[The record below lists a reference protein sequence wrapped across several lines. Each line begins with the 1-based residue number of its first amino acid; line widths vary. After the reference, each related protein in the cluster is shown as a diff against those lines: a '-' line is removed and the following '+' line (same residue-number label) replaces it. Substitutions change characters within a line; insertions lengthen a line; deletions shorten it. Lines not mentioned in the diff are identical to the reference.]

1 MPWEIDYA
9 LLTFSQL
16 KKSLYYL
23 PTDGVKITID
33 SVLNLSS
40 NIIDWNKSKLPKEY
54 FIEKYNTYS
63 LILDRI
69 YTHNKKIYEG
79 DKLYGHL
86 DLQRECVGKEFTHY
100 LNICPDLYFSETILT
115 SYIQT
120 IPIIKERFPKISHY
134 IIVPEIFQ
142 MWDETWQEIVGPEYE
157 DVPNKNWHMADIFD
171 IRAAKKYQER
181 LALMHNKDRIGL
193 RVVKKYLKWT
203 GWFDLYPKELYEKI
217 IIPPK
222 DWHGYGP
229 WDLFGMNVIADL
241 YNDYNFKFLEYVISE
256 KIGKYSTGPL
266 NQKKGPNTGNWIQ
279 PSIKKFLHIKEN
291 SSKEDQ
297 RQRMGKDGNPL
308 KDLKHSKNSE
318 IKKRIKQ
325 LKKDKKLWK
334 SISTEENWKG

>member
-23 PTDGVKITID
+23 PTNGVKITID

-40 NIIDWNKSKLPKEY
+40 NIIDWDKSKLPKEY

-63 LILDRI
+63 LLLDRF
-69 YTHNKKIYEG
+69 YTHNKKIYEE
-79 DKLYGHL
+79 DELYGHL

-120 IPIIKERFPKISHY
+120 IPIVKERFPKVSNY

-217 IIPPK
+217 
-222 DWHGYGP
+222 
-229 WDLFGMNVIADL
+229 
-241 YNDYNFKFLEYVISE
+241 FKNYYRF
-256 KIGKYSTGPL
+256 
-266 NQKKGPNTGNWIQ
+266 
-279 PSIKKFLHIKEN
+279 
-291 SSKEDQ
+291 
-297 RQRMGKDGNPL
+297 
-308 KDLKHSKNSE
+308 
-318 IKKRIKQ
+318 
-325 LKKDKKLWK
+325 
-334 SISTEENWKG
+334 